1 MRIAVA
7 SSGYPGP
14 SGGSNIILLVTMQAL
29 VSLGHD
35 VRHVKLEIRGQASS
49 SPGPLPFASQRLAV
63 DSFQR
68 VDPEASAALVQEL
81 TAWNTDAVAFYGYE
95 PLGALQL
102 DLLPPHIRKIILLGD
117 PYPQVGLE
125 RIRNG
130 WEALKEGEGSRLPA
144 WRDFLSNSL
153 SSLLDSARWRS
164 ISPKIA
170 LFDWGYATAAH
181 HAAYYRRFNDRV
193 VYRPSPVLGPETVD
207 VAAAI
212 ETRTA
217 SPVVTFLYVGHNLA
231 GTSNT
236 AGIRY
241 LGRLLQVLEGVSVPG
256 RSWRVLIAGGMK
268 NMDEAVLARLKDKG
282 RVETLGHV
290 DLETTAPQVTVL
302 LNTIPHRLGN
312 RTRIASCFAYGIPTL
327 SHVAAV
333 SGMPSL
339 ADAGA
344 VLFETDAEFLQGA
357 RSLLADRALY
367 RRLSNEA
374 YASFQSLYSM
384 ESLRGFLRE
393 RLATGDAA
401 T

>member
-1 MRIAVA
+1 MRIAIA
-7 SSGYPGP
+7 SSGFPGP
-14 SGGSNIILLVTMQAL
+14 SGGSAITLFVFMQAL
-29 VSLGHD
+29 SSLGHD
-35 VRHVKLEIRGQASS
+35 VRYVKLDIRGETPS
-49 SPGPLPFASQRLAV
+49 SPDALPFPTHRLAV

-68 VDPEASAALVQEL
+68 VDPEASAALVREL

-95 PLGALQL
+95 TLAALQF
-102 DLLPPHIRKIILLGD
+102 DLIPAHIQKIILLGD

-130 WEALKEGEGSRLPA
+130 WETLKEAGGRRFPA
-144 WRDFLSNSL
+144 WRRFASNAFSN
-153 SSLLDSARWRS
+153 LLESARWRP
-164 ISPKIA
+164 ISRKIA

-181 HAAYYRRFNDRV
+181 HARYYRRFNDRV
-193 VYRPSPVLGPETVD
+193 VYRPSPVLSPATVD
-207 VAAAI
+207 VSAAI
-212 ETRTA
+212 EARTA

-241 LGRLLQVLEGVSVPG
+241 LARLLQRLEEVAVPG
-256 RSWRVLIAGGMK
+256 RSWRLLMAGGMR
-268 NMDEAVLARLKDKG
+268 NMDAAVLARLKDSG
-282 RVETLGHV
+282 RVETLGHI
-290 DLETTAPQVTVL
+290 DLESTAPRVTVL

-344 VLFETDAEFLQGA
+344 VLFETEAEFLAGA
-357 RSLLADRALY
+357 RSLLEDRALY
-367 RRLSNEA
+367 RRLSTEA

-384 ESLRGFLRE
+384 ESLRGFLAE
-393 RLATGDAA
+393 RLGTGDVV

>member
-1 MRIAVA
+1 
-7 SSGYPGP
+7 
-14 SGGSNIILLVTMQAL
+14 
-29 VSLGHD
+29 
-35 VRHVKLEIRGQASS
+35 
-49 SPGPLPFASQRLAV
+49 
-63 DSFQR
+63 
-68 VDPEASAALVQEL
+68 VQEL
-81 TAWNTDAVAFYGYE
+81 IAWNTDAVALYGYE